1 MQSGVRRAEFDVSRA
16 SWCDLCDVVVEPCS
30 TDAAKCSMCECPI
43 PRRAVSYQTFDLSC
57 TVARVKLIH
66 SGCADNFR
74 ALSFER
80 TSLMRHRCKHCDQPK
95 KAHFNINGRFVCR
108 NCCVCAER
116 FRNWQGFWTY
126 GCSHCR
132 ARHPRLLGVDGV
144 DAGRGQGDAPEEDH
158 ADQRAALGDSLAG
171 DPDAD
176 LVAAL
181 RASAQGAAVHRG
193 REDAA
198 GRAEDHIQRVRQL
211 EARLPPGSSIESWRF
226 LPDARQ
232 ADALQGHG
240 AAENVGGAAP
250 PPARPPTTPSAPP
263 LPVTVPV
270 APPVDLYARECIICL
285 ENPRHVRFGCGHSCL
300 CRECLETFMQQPR
313 PACPTCRQPV
323 SASDSALLLGTHVAA
338 EESFVNPRPPA

>member
-1 MQSGVRRAEFDVSRA
+1 MTCATWSSSLAPETRPSAPYVS
-16 SWCDLCDVVVEPCS
+16 SSPW
-30 TDAAKCSMCECPI
+30 
-43 PRRAVSYQTFDLSC
+43 RAVSYHTLDPSS
-57 TVARVKLIH
+57 TVASVKLIH
-66 SGCADNFR
+66 FWCADNFR

-80 TSLMRHRCKHCDQPK
+80 TSLMRHRCKHCGQPK

-116 FRNWQGFWTY
+116 FRSWQGFWTY

-132 ARHPRLLGVDGV
+132 ARHPRLLGVDS
-144 DAGRGQGDAPEEDH
+144 GRGQGDAPAEDD
-158 ADQRAALGDSLAG
+158 ADLRAALGGSLAG

-181 RASAQGAAVHRG
+181 RASAQGPAVHRG
-193 REDAA
+193 GEDAA
-198 GRAEDHIQRVRQL
+198 GRAEDHIQHVRQL

-240 AAENVGGAAP
+240 AAENGGDAAP
-250 PPARPPTTPSAPP
+250 PSPRPLL

-300 CRECLETFMQQPR
+300 CRECLEAFMQQPR

-323 SASDSALLLGTHVAA
+323 SASDSALLVGTHVAA